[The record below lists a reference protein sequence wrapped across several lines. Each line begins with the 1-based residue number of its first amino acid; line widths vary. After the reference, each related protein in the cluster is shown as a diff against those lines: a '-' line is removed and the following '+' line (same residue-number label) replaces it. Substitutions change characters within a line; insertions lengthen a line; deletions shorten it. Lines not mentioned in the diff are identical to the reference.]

1 MKLSYEGLAEVPG
14 FLGSG
19 LFCGIKQI
27 QKPDLAL
34 IYSTTECSAAGVF
47 TRNQVAASSVIITR
61 TKLLKGGRA
70 RAVIVNSGNA
80 NVCTG
85 KAGESS
91 SYAAIQATARSL
103 RIDERDVLIAST
115 GKISEPLPIKK
126 IIRAIPKLVGQLSV
140 SGCHLAAEGIMTT
153 DTFPKKIT
161 VKGKIGGKIVT
172 VGGFAKGSGMIH
184 PNMATMLAFFGT
196 DAVISSSLLKKILK
210 ASTDLSFNSITVDT
224 TSTNDMAIVLAN
236 GQARNEPFKAGT
248 REFTQFSEL
257 MQVASR
263 ELAKMI
269 IQDGEGATKV
279 ISIEIKG
286 AKNRSDARKVAY
298 SIAQSPLVKTAFFG
312 EDPNWGRIMAAI
324 GCSGATLLEERISMS
339 MNGIPFVK
347 QGIGFGNK
355 REKKVANILK
365 ERELSL
371 IVDLSI
377 GKESAQIWTTD
388 LSYDYIKINASYR
401 T

>member
-1 MKLSYEGLAEVPG
+1 MKITYEGLSEVPG
-14 FLGSG
+14 FLGAG
-19 LFCGIKQI
+19 LYCGIKQVK
-27 QKPDLAL
+27 KPDLAL
-34 IYSTTECSAAGVF
+34 IYSANPSSAAGVF
-47 TRNQVAASSVIITR
+47 TQNQVAASSVTITR
-61 TKLLKGGRA
+61 DKLIKRGTA

-85 KAGESS
+85 KEGERSS
-91 SYAAIQATARSL
+91 FAVIKATAKAL
-103 RIDERDVLIAST
+103 QIDEQDVLIAST
-115 GKISEPLPIKK
+115 GKISEPLPVQK
-126 IIRAIPKLVGQLSV
+126 IIRAIPDLS
-140 SGCHLAAEGIMTT
+140 SRLSIPGSHLAADGIMTT

-161 VKGKIGGKIVT
+161 VKGKVGGRMIT

-184 PNMATMLAFFGT
+184 PNMATMLAFLGT
-196 DAVISSSLLKKILK
+196 DAKISSTLLKKVLRK
-210 ASTDLSFNSITVDT
+210 SAELSFNSITVDT
-224 TSTNDMAIVLAN
+224 TSTNDMFLILAN
-236 GQARNEPFKAGT
+236 GQAQNSAFSEGS
-248 REFTQFSEL
+248 REFEQFSKL
-257 MQVASR
+257 VQAASQ

-269 IQDGEGATKV
+269 VQDGEGATKL

-286 AKNRSDARKVAY
+286 AQSSSNGKKIAY

-324 GCSGATLLEERISMS
+324 GCAGVPIVEKKISMS

-347 QGIGFGNK
+347 GGIGLGKK
-355 REKKVANILK
+355 REERISRILK

-371 IVDLSI
+371 VVDLHQ
-377 GKESAQIWTTD
+377 GTESARIWTTD